1 MIEIDPAAVPHEL
14 SYTPINNGRDT
25 PITLDTDA
33 SITVKNAHVDD
44 VKSDVLLV
52 HI

>member
-1 MIEIDPAAVPHEL
+1 VIEIDPAAVPHEL

-25 PITLDTDA
+25 PITLDDA